1 MIVMVVLVIFG
12 QVDARALQ
20 QPASTSGVS
29 AVASGKGLAPGNV
42 FATFAAEL
50 KTVDAMHRSMRMNE
64 PVSHW
69 QFATIRSRYGSLLSS
84 VSGDHAAE
92 EMVRAPGACRAR
104 RAVRG
109 GCAND

>member
-42 FATFAAEL
+42 FATFAAKL
-50 KTVDAMHRSMRMNE
+50 KTVDAMHRSMRMCAL
-64 PVSHW
+64 SHW

-92 EMVRAPGACRAR
+92 EMVRAGSRCRAR